1 MSWPTGAGPTLL
13 TGPAGTLEAR
23 LAAPEG
29 APRALAVICHPHPL
43 FGGSMD
49 NKVVTTLE
57 RVFLARDCATVRFNF
72 RGVGGS
78 AGVHD
83 DAQGEV
89 DDLRAVVQQAQ
100 DWLPGL
106 PLWLAGFS
114 FGSYIAAA
122 RAVEGGVA
130 GLVTVAPP
138 VSRWGYAGLG
148 PVPCPWWVVQ
158 GDADDVV
165 DPQAVF
171 DYVEVRPE
179 APTLLRL
186 DGAGHFFH
194 GRLIE
199 LRDRLLA
206 ALPELLDA

>member
-1 MSWPTGAGPTLL
+1 VSWPEHASQRLLDGPVGA
-13 TGPAGTLEAR
+13 LEAR
-23 LAAPEG
+23 FGRPDGELKG
-29 APRALAVICHPHPL
+29 IALICHPHPL

-57 RVFLARDCATVRFNF
+57 KVFLARHCGTLRFNF
-72 RGVGGS
+72 RGVGQS
-78 AGVHD
+78 AGEHD
-83 DAQGEV
+83 DARGEI
-89 DDLRAVVQQAQ
+89 DDLAAVAEHARSLQ
-100 DWLPGL
+100 PEL

-114 FGSYIAAA
+114 FGSYVAAA
-122 RAVEGGVA
+122 LAEQTPPA
-130 GLVTVAPP
+130 GLITVAPP

-148 PVPCPWWVVQ
+148 PIACPWWVVQ

-165 DPQAVF
+165 DPAAVF
-171 DYVEVRPE
+171 RYIADRAEQPH
-179 APTLLRL
+179 LIRL

-206 ALPELLDA
+206 ALAEDSPA

>member
-1 MSWPTGAGPTLL
+1 MSWPAPGQAVLL
-13 TGPAGTLEAR
+13 AGPAGALEAR
-23 LAAPEG
+23 FAAPEG
-29 APRALAVICHPHPL
+29 APQALAAICHPHPL

-57 RVFLARDCATVRFNF
+57 KLFLARRCATVRFNF
-72 RGVGGS
+72 RGVGQS
-78 AGVHD
+78 AGEHD
-83 DAQGEV
+83 EARGEI
-89 DDLRAVVQQAQ
+89 DDLRAVVAQAQ
-100 DWLPGL
+100 AWLPGL

-114 FGSYIAAA
+114 FGSYIAAEL
-122 RAVEGGVA
+122 AVESAPA

-138 VSRWGYAGLG
+138 VSRWGYEAMG
-148 PVPCPWWVVQ
+148 PIDCPWWVVQ

-171 DYVEVRPE
+171 DYVSARAE
-179 APTLLRL
+179 APTLIRL

-206 ALPELLDA
+206 ALPESLAA

>member
-1 MSWPTGAGPTLL
+1 MSWPANGQAVLL
-13 TGPAGTLEAR
+13 DGPAGALEAR
-23 LAAPEG
+23 YGQPDSPLEG
-29 APRALAVICHPHPL
+29 IAVLCHPHPL

-57 RVFLARDCATVRFNF
+57 KVFLQRNCGTLRFNF
-72 RGVGGS
+72 RGVGQS
-78 AGVHD
+78 EGVHD
-83 DAQGEV
+83 EARGEI
-89 DDLRAVVQQAQ
+89 DDLIAVVAHARALAPQA
-100 DWLPGL
+100 

-114 FGSYIAAA
+114 FGSYVAAA
-122 RAVEGGVA
+122 LAADDPATV

-138 VSRWGYAGLG
+138 VSRWGYTGLG
-148 PVPCPWWVVQ
+148 PIGCPWWVVQ

-171 DYVEVRPE
+171 DYVGRRPE
-179 APTLLRL
+179 QPRL
-186 DGAGHFFH
+186 IRLEGAGHFFH

-206 ALPELLDA
+206 ALEAG

>member
-1 MSWPTGAGPTLL
+1 MSWFEHGQTAMLAGPV
-13 TGPAGTLEAR
+13 GVLEAR
-23 LAAPEG
+23 YGRPDGDLQG
-29 APRALAVICHPHPL
+29 IAVICHPHPL
-43 FGGSMD
+43 FAGTMD

-57 RVFLARDCATVRFNF
+57 KVFLARHCGTLRFNF
-72 RGVGGS
+72 RGVGQS
-78 AGVHD
+78 AGAHD
-83 DAQGEV
+83 EARGEI
-89 DDLRAVVQQAQ
+89 DDLAAVVEHAR
-100 DWLPGL
+100 LLEPEL

-114 FGSYIAAA
+114 FGSYVAAA
-122 RAVEGGVA
+122 LAEQSAPR

-148 PVPCPWWVVQ
+148 PVDCPWWVVQ

-171 DYVEVRPE
+171 SYVAARPE
-179 APTLLRL
+179 QPQLIRL

-206 ALPELLDA
+206 ALEEDSPA